1 MNVRVLSS
9 ILGLLIFLLAFFL
22 LIFYLTAEFIYPE
35 EGQSLAFLQSL
46 LISAFTAFFLV
57 LFGGKIREDEVTFRE
72 GFAVV
77 GLGWIVIAF
86 FGAFPA
92 YLSGD
97 IVTFTDAYFESMSGY
112 TTTGATVVTDIESLG
127 HVVLLWRSF
136 SHWLGGMGFIV
147 LSLAILPAL
156 GVGGMQLYKAEVPG
170 PSPDKLVPRIGH
182 TARMLY
188 LVYTFFTIAQCAI
201 LWLGGMNLFESL
213 CHTFG
218 TMGTGGF
225 SPLNGSVGQYEGY
238 HNPNALFFEVVIIF
252 FMFLAG
258 TNFSL
263 HYRFMGGDWKAYFRD
278 AEFRFYLSLIV
289 VAVFTIA
296 LDLYF
301 SSSYSG
307 AGKIVRHSVFSVVS
321 IVTTTGY
328 GTQDFDSW
336 PQYSRWMLVMLMFVG
351 GMAGSTGGGIKVLR
365 IMTIFK
371 EAVYEISRIIH
382 PRKVKSIRFGKT
394 YIPLE
399 IISSMNVFV
408 IIFLMLYV
416 LGILILSTTGYDYET
431 VSTMVVACIANI
443 GPGLGKVGPTQNY
456 SFLPDYAKWVLS
468 YLMVL
473 GRLELF
479 PILVLSLPSIWT
491 K

>member
-1 MNVRVLSS
+1 
-9 ILGLLIFLLAFFL
+9 
-22 LIFYLTAEFIYPE
+22 
-35 EGQSLAFLQSL
+35 
-46 LISAFTAFFLV
+46 
-57 LFGGKIREDEVTFRE
+57 
-72 GFAVV
+72 
-77 GLGWIVIAF
+77 
-86 FGAFPA
+86 
-92 YLSGD
+92 
-97 IVTFTDAYFESMSGY
+97 
-112 TTTGATVVTDIESLG
+112 
-127 HVVLLWRSF
+127 
-136 SHWLGGMGFIV
+136 
-147 LSLAILPAL
+147 
-156 GVGGMQLYKAEVPG
+156 
-170 PSPDKLVPRIGH
+170 
-182 TARMLY
+182 
-188 LVYTFFTIAQCAI
+188 
-201 LWLGGMNLFESL
+201 
-213 CHTFG
+213 
-218 TMGTGGF
+218 
-225 SPLNGSVGQYEGY
+225 
-238 HNPNALFFEVVIIF
+238 
-252 FMFLAG
+252 
-258 TNFSL
+258 
-263 HYRFMGGDWKAYFRD
+263 
-278 AEFRFYLSLIV
+278 
-289 VAVFTIA
+289 
-296 LDLYF
+296 
-301 SSSYSG
+301 
-307 AGKIVRHSVFSVVS
+307 
-321 IVTTTGY
+321 
-328 GTQDFDSW
+328 
-336 PQYSRWMLVMLMFVG
+336 MLMFVG